1 MLAIWYGDG
10 HFYVNICPAMYIQP
24 WNPRTQLTLV
34 NMPKALLGFAV
45 LCSDRSLNIQQE
57 WGSRSWWSP
66 DMSRAW
72 GTARG
77 HIERF
82 WNVFP
87 FTKFQGRFYKKI
99 IFLILDFLF
108 PFLFCKKKKILWAS
122 RGIIIEIKA
131 CQKKAD
137 FMPLSPKT
145 YGHENYKD

>member
-1 MLAIWYGDG
+1 MLAIRYGDG
-10 HFYVNICPAMYIQP
+10 HFCVNICPAIYIEP

-87 FTKFQGRFYKKI
+87 FNKIQLKIFRIQFRWLLSSVRLFYYIAVINYRTFCNFNLPKFK
-99 IFLILDFLF
+99 L
-108 PFLFCKKKKILWAS
+108 
-122 RGIIIEIKA
+122 
-131 CQKKAD
+131 
-137 FMPLSPKT
+137 
-145 YGHENYKD
+145 